1 MAASN
6 FWDNKKR
13 SAHVITILNNEKK
26 ILSDVKNLLDETKD
40 FLEMAKTIAE
50 FTGSDLG
57 VGITGRLTSNLDE
70 EKGAHLCLYDRRYDK
85 IYTTHIVI
93 TKTTRKENKLE
104 VIDAFIQLFNSTIK
118 A

>member
-40 FLEMAKTIAE
+40 FLEMAKTID
-50 FTGSDLG
+50 SNDLNG
-57 VGITGRLTSNLDE
+57 LNWLENESTQLTLKIDELETWIE
-70 EKGAHLCLYDRRYDK
+70 EKIAFQYENLNKNKRLNK
-85 IYTTHIVI
+85 LEFIEQQ
-93 TKTTRKENKLE
+93 ENKL
-104 VIDAFIQLFNSTIK
+104 I
-118 A
+118 